1 MLLSIESQRVRHD
14 VAIKQQQQQQQKT
27 FNQVQSKSLPLKNF
41 IKIKNIDLEIEN

>member
-14 VAIKQQQQQQQKT
+14 VAIKQQQQQQT